1 VADTDDSTLTDE
13 AGAELDR
20 LASRLELVWFAPRRQ
35 TLPLTGER
43 PLSCGRDASCD
54 VQLQASSS
62 SREHAHI
69 EKDGPIWIVRDLGS
83 KNGVWVDGQRVE
95 RALLEAG
102 TVLRVGDGV
111 AVVAPEAGEA
121 AGELSELAPGLW
133 GGVKMA
139 AVAKQARLAARSSLH
154 VVLEAESGAGKE
166 CFAKAIYAWSEQ
178 SGALVALNCAALP
191 PNLAEAELFGYVRGA
206 FTGAD
211 RTHDGYF
218 RAAADGTLFLD
229 ELLELPLG
237 LQAKLL
243 RAVEERAVTP
253 LGGTRPLAANVRIIA
268 ASQQS
273 LRQASEA
280 GRLRPDLLARLNG
293 VTIEIP
299 PLRQRREDIFPLFQH
314 FLRRAGVAGSVHLSA
329 PALEALCVYDW
340 PLNVRE
346 LEAVA
351 QRFCILHPGEQ
362 SLDAKQVAGLIGR
375 PLSELG
381 RTAPKAADDSI
392 WKRLVAA
399 LASEHG
405 NVLRAAERLG
415 ISRARAYRLLA
426 QHPDFD
432 VDSVRRS

>member
-1 VADTDDSTLTDE
+1 
-13 AGAELDR
+13 
-20 LASRLELVWFAPRRQ
+20 
-35 TLPLTGER
+35 
-43 PLSCGRDASCD
+43 
-54 VQLQASSS
+54 
-62 SREHAHI
+62 
-69 EKDGPIWIVRDLGS
+69 VRDLGS

-95 RALLEAG
+95 RALLEVG

-111 AVVAPEAGEA
+111 AVVTPEAGA
-121 AGELSELAPGLW
+121 AASELAELAPGLW

-166 CFAKAIYAWSEQ
+166 CFAKAIHAWSEQ

-191 PNLAEAELFGYVRGA
+191 ANLAEAELFGYVRGA

-211 RTHDGYF
+211 RAHDGYF

-229 ELLELPLG
+229 ELLELPLA

-273 LRQASEA
+273 LRLASEA
-280 GRLRPDLLARLNG
+280 GRLRPDLLSRLNG
-293 VTIEIP
+293 ITIEIP

-314 FLRRAGVAGSVHLSA
+314 FLRRAGAATSVRFTA

-351 QRFCILHPGEQ
+351 QRFCTLHPGEE

-375 PLSELG
+375 PLSDVG
-381 RTAPKAADDSI
+381 RAVPKSADDSI
-392 WKRLVAA
+392 WKGLVDA

-415 ISRARAYRLLA
+415 ISRARAYRLLS
-426 QHPDFD
+426 QHPEFD
-432 VDSVRRS
+432 VGSMRRS